1 MLITGIIEI
10 GYGEKCPHCDLI
22 NEKDTDIL
30 KHLMEKHPKEFNKIF
45 MKEMAERTIHC
56 QICGKVRESIQ
67 MMLCNMCSELQA
79 NEDELRRKDHE
90 KAMRPRKATKVV
102 KKLGDE

>member
-45 MKEMAERTIHC
+45 LKEMYDA
-56 QICGKVRESIQ
+56 Q
-67 MMLCNMCSELQA
+67 
-79 NEDELRRKDHE
+79 
-90 KAMRPRKATKVV
+90 
-102 KKLGDE
+102 